1 MMGDKTTMRSMIAN
15 AAGAGDEEVGGQKIR
30 KSDDQIMGWLASVVL
45 LVSCL
50 LACGQGN
57 TVPLASSSEAVQGDT
72 LRAWK
77 LDTLVA
83 AIAAE
88 NRVDD
93 RAVGIAGVRT
103 AQYDRYVS
111 LTQWPIP
118 DLRRLT
124 MHSNL
129 AVRCYSGWALAEKE
143 YPGLD
148 TVLVEFLKDKEMVET
163 FSGCIQS
170 QDPLESELYHAYW
183 NHLRMREPGVPE
195 IAALDDPLMF
205 RMDSIVLYSKGAYWL
220 LLTRALE
227 NRVYPTRFNKRIA
240 ELAFREKDLDAV
252 YYLYRNARGAFEKDL
267 RSALAAQLQKQMLW
281 PSEYL
286 DVATMVLGF
295 DDPVL
300 QDKLLK
306 RMKSKD
312 NWKHSKAEFEAL
324 FAQYGIELPPVV
336 D

>member
-1 MMGDKTTMRSMIAN
+1 M
-15 AAGAGDEEVGGQKIR
+15 
-30 KSDDQIMGWLASVVL
+30 
-45 LVSCL
+45 
-50 LACGQGN
+50 
-57 TVPLASSSEAVQGDT
+57 
-72 LRAWK
+72 
-77 LDTLVA
+77 
-83 AIAAE
+83 
-88 NRVDD
+88 
-93 RAVGIAGVRT
+93 
-103 AQYDRYVS
+103 
-111 LTQWPIP
+111 
-118 DLRRLT
+118 
-124 MHSNL
+124 
-129 AVRCYSGWALAEKE
+129 
-143 YPGLD
+143 
-148 TVLVEFLKDKEMVET
+148 
-163 FSGCIQS
+163 
-170 QDPLESELYHAYW
+170 
-183 NHLRMREPGVPE
+183 
-195 IAALDDPLMF
+195 DDPLMF

-240 ELAFREKDLDAV
+240 ELAFRENGWMRCTISTAMQGG
-252 YYLYRNARGAFEKDL
+252 RSRTIL